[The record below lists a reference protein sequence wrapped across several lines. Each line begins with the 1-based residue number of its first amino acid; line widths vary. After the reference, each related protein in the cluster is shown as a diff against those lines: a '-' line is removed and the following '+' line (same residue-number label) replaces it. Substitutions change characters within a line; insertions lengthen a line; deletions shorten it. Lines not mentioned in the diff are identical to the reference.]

1 MVQFLV
7 LSYRFYWVN
16 SSRHITNH
24 HSRSFSIWPLLIFQM
39 YLDLMDMSAYDAAKY
54 SKVED
59 LGAAAGENL
68 KPALEPRKDV
78 SSRRKW
84 SSLRQ

>member
-1 MVQFLV
+1 
-7 LSYRFYWVN
+7 
-16 SSRHITNH
+16 
-24 HSRSFSIWPLLIFQM
+24 M

-59 LGAAAGENL
+59 LGAAAGENE
-68 KPALEPRKDV
+68 KPALEPRKNV

-84 SSLRQ
+84 SSLRL